1 MQTAPLS
8 IPFAPPTGDSTED
21 LVLLEQEQ
29 WSSRTGLL
37 TRAGMVRWLDAA
49 LYNQGSMAGVMDCG
63 LTDGNLQILIHV
75 YPLRP
80 DVQFRLTT
88 TAGQLGNAEYAE
100 LEESES
106 VSFDME
112 TTATLRH
119 PALRIAAAQ
128 WLVGPYDPDGNPID
142 APPLWIDGRRI
153 IASRPMYGSVHL
165 TTITPRYTYPLVLHW
180 QEAQALLLA
189 GWSEY
194 AVCLPPPG
202 RPAALALEAPPGLE
216 DLAESGE
223 GCGASRHYT
232 HRHDGG
238 PWPPAAQP
246 QDKRIK
252 CDYCELEC
260 DDERRRP

>member
-1 MQTAPLS
+1 MPALS
-8 IPFAPPTGDSTED
+8 IPFTPPSGDAAED
-21 LVLLEQEQ
+21 LVLLEQES

-49 LYNQGSMAGVMDCG
+49 LYNQGSTDGLMDCG
-63 LTDGNLQILIHV
+63 LAGDGNLEIVIHV

-80 DVQFRLTT
+80 DVAFRLTV

-112 TTATLRH
+112 SAATLRH
-119 PALRIAAAQ
+119 PALRIAAAR
-128 WLVGPYDPDGNPID
+128 WLVGPYDTDGNPID
-142 APPLWIDGRRI
+142 APPLWTDGRRI
-153 IASRPMYGSVHL
+153 ITPRPVYGSVHL
-165 TTITPRYTYPLVLHW
+165 TTITPRHTYPLVLSW
-180 QEAQALLLA
+180 QDAQALLLA
-189 GWSEY
+189 GWSEF

-223 GCGASRHYT
+223 GCGAARYSVRN
-232 HRHDGG
+232 RGDNGN
-238 PWPPAAQP
+238 WPPEAQP
-246 QDKRIK
+246 RDKTVK

-260 DDERRRP
+260 QDDESRV